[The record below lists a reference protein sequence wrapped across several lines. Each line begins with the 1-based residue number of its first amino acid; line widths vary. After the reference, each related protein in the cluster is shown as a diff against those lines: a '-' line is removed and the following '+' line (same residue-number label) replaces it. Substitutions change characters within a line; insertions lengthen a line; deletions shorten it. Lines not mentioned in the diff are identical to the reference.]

1 MIKATAEQV
10 WSLAVAAHRIN
21 GGYFKEPQ
29 WDYEASP
36 PKVKLN
42 ANKLMVKEWLKTGN
56 FSEVTAADI
65 EKGQEV
71 KQHFHSY
78 MFLALAGQLNDF
90 QKNAFRISQLTEF
103 GPSDLLEIAITSCL
117 PSVYERD
124 RERKD
129 FMDQIRNSTQLS
141 GAVGDRVQGE
151 IVVLSSRYNM
161 NFNKWKISAKMVDS
175 FVDFWYNTNLNAG
188 DVLRIKGKVK
198 AQRDNNTTQLNYVKV
213 IG

>member
-1 MIKATAEQV
+1 MTYTADQV
-10 WSLAVAAHRIN
+10 WGAAVAAHRIN

-29 WDYEASP
+29 WDYDQSP
-36 PKVKLN
+36 AVVSKN
-42 ANKLMVKEWLKTGN
+42 ANKLMVKEWLATNN
-56 FSEVTAADI
+56 FEKVTEDDI
-65 EKGQEV
+65 LLGQEV
-71 KQHFHSY
+71 RRHFHSY
-78 MFLALAGQLNDF
+78 MFLALGGQLNDF
-90 QKNAFRISQLTEF
+90 QREAFRISQLTEF
-103 GPSDLLEIAITSCL
+103 GSRNHLEIAITSCL

-124 RERKD
+124 RQRKE

-141 GAVGDRVQGE
+141 GAVGDKVQGE
-151 IVVLSSRYNM
+151 IVVLSTRFNM
-161 NFNKWKISAKMVDS
+161 NYNKWKISAKMVDS

>member
-1 MIKATAEQV
+1 MVTAEQV
-10 WSLAVAAHRIN
+10 WGAAVAAHRIN
-21 GGYFKEPQ
+21 DGYFKEPV
-29 WDYEASP
+29 WNYDVTP
-36 PKVKLN
+36 PVLKTN
-42 ANKLMVKEWLKTGN
+42 ANKLMLKQWFQTGN
-56 FSEVTAADI
+56 LSEITAADI
-65 EKGQEV
+65 EKGQAV

-90 QKNAFRISQLTEF
+90 QKQAFRISQLTEF
-103 GPSDLLEIAITSCL
+103 GPRDQLEIAVASCL

-124 RERKD
+124 RQRKD

-141 GAVGDRVQGE
+141 GAVGDRVEGE
-151 IVVLSSRYNM
+151 IVVLTSRYNM

-175 FVDFWYNTNLNAG
+175 YVDFWYNTNLNAG

-213 IG
+213 IN

>member
-1 MIKATAEQV
+1 MAHTADQV
-10 WSLAVAAHRIN
+10 WGAAVAAHRIN

-29 WDYEASP
+29 WDYESSP
-36 PKVKLN
+36 AKGKIN
-42 ANKLMVKEWLKTGN
+42 ANKLMVKEWLKTNN
-56 FSEVTAADI
+56 FDQVTAADI
-65 EKGQEV
+65 ETGQKV
-71 KQHFHSY
+71 RQHFHSY

-90 QKNAFRISQLTEF
+90 QREAFRISQLTEF
-103 GPSDLLEIAITSCL
+103 GSRDHLEIAITSCL

-124 RERKD
+124 RQRKD

-141 GAVGDRVQGE
+141 GAVGDKVQGE
-151 IVVLSSRYNM
+151 IVVISSRYNM

-175 FVDFWYNTNLNAG
+175 YVDFWYNTNLNAG

-198 AQRDNNTTQLNYVKV
+198 AQRDNNTTQLNYVKI

>member
-1 MIKATAEQV
+1 MFTAEQV
-10 WSLAVAAHRIN
+10 WGAAVAAHRIN

-29 WDYEASP
+29 WDYASAP
-36 PKVKLN
+36 PKVSIN
-42 ANKLMVKEWLKTGN
+42 ANKLMVKEWLKSGN
-56 FSEVTAADI
+56 FSEITAADI
-65 EKGQEV
+65 EKGQAV

-78 MFLALAGQLNDF
+78 MFLALSGGLNDF
-90 QKNAFRISQLTEF
+90 QKQAFRISQLSEF
-103 GPSDLLEIAITSCL
+103 GPRDLLEIAITSCL

-141 GAVGDRVQGE
+141 GAVGDKVQGE
-151 IVVLSSRYNM
+151 VVVLTSRYNM

-175 FVDFWYNTNLNAG
+175 YVDFWYNTNLNAG

-213 IG
+213 I

>member
-1 MIKATAEQV
+1 MHTAEQV
-10 WSLAVAAHRIN
+10 WGAAVAAHRIN

-29 WDYEASP
+29 WDYEATP
-36 PKVKLN
+36 PKVKTN
-42 ANKLMVKEWLKTGN
+42 ANKLMVKEWLKTEN
-56 FSEVTAADI
+56 FSEITAADI
-65 EKGQEV
+65 ELGQEV
-71 KQHFHSY
+71 KRHFNSY

-90 QKNAFRISQLTEF
+90 QKEAFRISQLSEF
-103 GPSDLLEIAITSCL
+103 GPRALLEIAITSCL

-124 RERKD
+124 RQRKD

-141 GAVGDRVQGE
+141 GAEGDRVQGE
-151 IVVLSSRYNM
+151 IVVLSTRYNM

-175 FVDFWYNTNLNAG
+175 YVDFWYNTNLNAG